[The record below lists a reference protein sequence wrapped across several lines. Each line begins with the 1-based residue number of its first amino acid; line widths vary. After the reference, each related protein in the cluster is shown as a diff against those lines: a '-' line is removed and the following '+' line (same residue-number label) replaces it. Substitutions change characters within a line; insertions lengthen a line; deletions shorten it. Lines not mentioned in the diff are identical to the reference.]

1 MNPTHSVIRA
11 AALSLSIAAAVSLQA
26 QAPGNPPL
34 DGRPPAAGGFPQG
47 GPGGFGGPGGP
58 GGPGG
63 MGGPPGQQEIKLLG
77 QFDKNGDKW
86 LNAEERKAARE
97 SVVKQRASQPQ
108 RGFGRGGQGRGGEQ
122 KAAIPG
128 PKMSPSDVK
137 SAGDAPFYDV
147 STLRTLFFEFENVD
161 WEKELV
167 DFHKTDVEV
176 PAKLTVDGKVYKE
189 VGVHFRGMSSYF
201 MIGDGQKR
209 SLNVSLDL
217 VHKDQNL
224 GGYRTLN
231 LMNAHEDP
239 TFQRGVLFSAIAR
252 IYIPAPKANFV
263 RVVINGEYWG
273 VYVSQEQFNK
283 DFTKENFGS
292 TKGSRWKVTGSPNG
306 RGGLVHLGEDVA
318 AYKKIYDLKTKD
330 DPKAWQALIKLT
342 KTLNQTPP
350 NQLEAALA
358 PMLDVDGAL
367 KFLAL
372 ENALINNDGY
382 WIRASDYSIYLDE
395 KGKFHIVPSD
405 MNETFS
411 RPGGPGFGGGGPGG
425 GRRGQ
430 GQGGGPNGGPGQGP
444 GQGQPGQAQ
453 PQGQPGGQP
462 GGPGNPGGPGF
473 GQGQGQ
479 RGGMMGGGNRVD
491 GVKLDPL
498 IDANDANKALLS
510 KMLAVPALKQRYLG
524 YVRDVADKWL
534 DWSKL
539 GPMVEKNF
547 ALISDSVKIDTR
559 KLDSTEDF
567 LNTLKED
574 SSKPAAQPSFGPGGS
589 PIALK
594 TFADQRRAY
603 LLEYKDT
610 TPVAKN

>member
-1 MNPTHSVIRA
+1 MKPTHAAIRV
-11 AALSLSIAAAVSLQA
+11 AALSLSIAAAISLHA
-26 QAPGNPPL
+26 QAPGNPSF
-34 DGRPPAAGGFPQG
+34 DGPPQG
-47 GPGGFGGPGGP
+47 FGGGP

-63 MGGPPGQQEIKLLG
+63 MGGPPTQQEIKLLTK
-77 QFDKNGDKW
+77 FDKNGDKW
-86 LNAEERKAARE
+86 LNAEERKDARE
-97 SVVKQRASQPQ
+97 SVVKERASQPQ
-108 RGFGRGGQGRGGEQ
+108 RGPGRRGGPA
-122 KAAIPG
+122 KAAVPG
-128 PKMSPSDVK
+128 PKMSPADVK
-137 SAGDAPFYDV
+137 SAGDAPLYDV
-147 STLRTLFFEFENVD
+147 GTLRTLFFEFENAD

-176 PAKLTVDGKVYKE
+176 PAKLTVDGNVYMD

-209 SLNVSLDL
+209 SLNVSLNL
-217 VHKDQNL
+217 AHKGQNI

-231 LMNAHEDP
+231 LMNSHEDP

-252 IYIPAPKANFV
+252 TYLPAPKANFV

-292 TKGSRWKVTGSPNG
+292 TKGARWKVTGSPNG
-306 RGGLVHLGEDVA
+306 RGGLGYLGEDA
-318 AYKKIYDLKTKD
+318 SAYKKIYDLKTKD

-350 NQLEAALA
+350 DQLEAALA
-358 PMLDVDGAL
+358 PLLEVDGAL

-395 KGKFHIVPSD
+395 KGKFHIIPSD

-430 GQGGGPNGGPGQGP
+430 GQPGAP
-444 GQGQPGQAQ
+444 
-453 PQGQPGGQP
+453 GQP
-462 GGPGNPGGPGF
+462 GGPGGQGGPGM
-473 GQGQGQ
+473 QPGQGQ
-479 RGGMMGGGNRVD
+479 RPGMMGGGNNRID

-498 IDANDANKALLS
+498 FAANDASKALAS
-510 KMLAVPALKQRYLG
+510 KLLAVPALKQRYLG
-524 YVRDVADKWL
+524 YVRDIADKWL

-567 LNTLKED
+567 LDTLKED
-574 SSKPAAQPSFGPGGS
+574 SGKPAAQPAFGPGGT

-594 TFADQRRAY
+594 TFADQRRAF
-603 LLEYKDT
+603 LLNYKEGAAT
-610 TPVAKN
+610 EKK